1 MFMTSSVLKHCLC
14 VVVFF
19 TSSNEYIYIYFFFL
33 CMQRSDL
40 GFNQHALLPEGQ
52 TL

>member
-19 TSSNEYIYIYFFFL
+19 TSSNEYIYIFL

-40 GFNQHALLPEGQ
+40 GFNQHVLLPEWQ